1 MAPLR
6 STRRGHRVA
15 SVRRVLSLGAL
26 SATAVILM
34 GVGAVAYACTAIATL
49 TVSTT
54 SGLPGSMVDLTG
66 KGFKVGVPVTVN
78 MYDATSAATGPV
90 LAQAIPEAG
99 GKFAV
104 SVQVPAAAAGT
115 QVISASQTA
124 ADGTPIS
131 RMAAGAVFQVLDASP
146 PPAAADAK
154 SSLTG
159 LLVTIAAAAVLVLG
173 LGVGGVM
180 RRQRRNVPE
189 SDASGLPEQIETPVA
204 GAADEVELASVRVSK
219 EGRVGAAH

>member
-1 MAPLR
+1 MARLR
-6 STRRGHRVA
+6 STRRGHRVT
-15 SVRRVLSLGAL
+15 SIRRVLSLGAL
-26 SATAVILM
+26 SAMATILM

-66 KGFKVGVPVTVN
+66 KGFKLGVPVTVT

-104 SVQVPAAAAGT
+104 SVQVPASAAGT

-159 LLVTIAAAAVLVLG
+159 LLVTIAAAVLVLG
-173 LGVGGVM
+173 LGAGGVM
-180 RRQRRNVPE
+180 RQRRNIPE
-189 SDASGLPEQIETPVA
+189 SDAAGLPEQIETPVA
-204 GAADEVELASVRVSK
+204 GAVHEAGLAGVRVSK
-219 EGRVGAAH
+219 EGLVGAGH

>member
-1 MAPLR
+1 MALLR

-26 SATAVILM
+26 SAMAAILM

-66 KGFKVGVPVTVN
+66 KGFKLGVPVTVN

-104 SVQVPAAAAGT
+104 SVQVPASAAGT
-115 QVISASQTA
+115 QVISASQAA

-159 LLVTIAAAAVLVLG
+159 LLVTIAAAVLVLG
-173 LGVGGVM
+173 LGAGGVM
-180 RRQRRNVPE
+180 RQRRNVPE
-189 SDASGLPEQIETPVA
+189 SDAAGLPEQIETPVA
-204 GAADEVELASVRVSK
+204 GAVDEAGLASVRVSK
-219 EGRVGAAH
+219 EGLVGAGH